1 MKRSNIFLRIGV
13 QEFFAFAQQHVRSSG
28 VQTLAPD
35 ANNSSTHQLT
45 NSSTRQFCR
54 TARWVFLLLLFASC
68 STTSNL
74 PEDEVLYTGM
84 TDIEYDTVT
93 SDAHFINVQTEVE
106 AALAVAPNGAL
117 LGSPY
122 YRSPLQSRLWIY
134 NKYAN
139 STSKFGQWML
149 KSFGSEPVL
158 ISAVRPDLR
167 AHVARNVLRNNGY
180 FDAVVS
186 YKTIEQKNPKKAKI
200 AYSIKLNQR
209 YTIDTVKYVG
219 YPLGQDTLIRAN
231 MDDRLIKSGDV
242 FTVSGLDSERTRLG
256 NIFRNNG
263 YYFYRPGHSTFVA
276 DSVSKLG
283 KVEVRL
289 QPVKDVDPLSKRT
302 WYLGKLRVE
311 MRKSVME
318 KLTDSISHRY
328 LSVHYSG
335 KKPPMRLRTLLRDIK
350 LRPRQLYSHA
360 NYLES
365 SSTINSLG
373 LFSMSDVTFTPRDT
387 ANSDTL
393 DMTLNCVFD
402 KPYDASIEANFG
414 LKSNDRMGPGLV
426 LGLTKRNAF
435 RGGEKLTLSLKG
447 SYEWQTG
454 RKVAGADNTINSYE
468 YGAAV
473 DIEYPRIE
481 APFGWFQR
489 YRFYA
494 PPSTKLSLAINFL
507 NRADYFKMHTVTGG
521 VNYKFQTSANSK
533 HDFSPFML
541 DYNYLRHTT
550 AAFDSIMASSPVV
563 YVSMRNQFVPKMQY
577 TYTYTSPATYK
588 NPIVWETTV
597 TESGNLLSLAY
608 MASGKKFN
616 EKEKDLFG
624 NPFAQFVKLTS
635 TIRKTWQTG
644 FKSQLVGRVSAGV
657 VVAYGNSEHAPY
669 TEQFYVGGAN
679 SLRAFTIRSI
689 GPGKYIAPNS
699 VYSYLDQTGDVK
711 FEANLEYR
719 FNIFGSLYGAAFL
732 DAGNIWL
739 LKDDPNRPDAKFD
752 ATKFLTQLATGTGLG
767 IRYDLD
773 FFVLRLDLGIALHV
787 PYDTGKSGYYNIPKF
802 RDGLGLHFA
811 IGYPF

>member
-1 MKRSNIFLRIGV
+1 MKINKVSPWAFLV
-13 QEFFAFAQQHVRSSG
+13 
-28 VQTLAPD
+28 TMML
-35 ANNSSTHQLT
+35 
-45 NSSTRQFCR
+45 
-54 TARWVFLLLLFASC
+54 FLLVGC

-74 PEDEVLYTGM
+74 PEGEQLYTGM
-84 TDIEYDTVT
+84 NDIEYDSTY

-106 AALAVAPNGAL
+106 AALAVAPNGAF

-122 YRSPLQSRLWIY
+122 YTSPLQTRLGIY
-134 NKYAN
+134 NKYVN
-139 STSKFGQWML
+139 SESKFGKWMCR
-149 KSFGSEPVL
+149 SFGSEPVL

-167 AHVARNVLRNNGY
+167 AHVARNVLRNNGF
-180 FDAVVS
+180 FDATVNYKVVP
-186 YKTIEQKNPKKAKI
+186 QKNPKKAKI
-200 AYSIKLNQR
+200 AYSVNLNHR
-209 YTIDTVKYVG
+209 YLIDILKYVS
-219 YPLGQDTLIRAN
+219 YPTGLDSLIRAN
-231 MDDRLIKSGDV
+231 ADGSLIKSGDV
-242 FTVSGLDSERTRLG
+242 FTVSGLDSERTRLS

-263 YYFYRPGHSTFVA
+263 YFYYRSGYSTFVA
-276 DSVSKLG
+276 DSVSNPG
-283 KVEVRL
+283 RVEVHL
-289 QPVKDVDPLSKRT
+289 QPIKDVESQANRK

-311 MRKSVME
+311 MRKSIME

-328 LSVHYSG
+328 LSVHFSG
-335 KKPPMRLRTLLRDIK
+335 KKPPIRLRTLLRDIK

-360 NYLES
+360 NYMES

-373 LFSMSDVTFTPRDT
+373 LFSMSDFSFVPRDT
-387 ANSDTL
+387 TNNCDTL
-393 DMTLNCVFD
+393 DMVLNCVFD

-468 YGAAV
+468 YGAGV

-489 YRFYA
+489 HRFYA
-494 PPSTKLSLAINFL
+494 PPSTKLSLSIDFL

-521 VNYKFQTSANSK
+521 VNYMFQTSANSK

-550 AAFDSIMASSPVV
+550 AAFDSIMENNPVV

-577 TYTYTSPATYK
+577 TYTYTSPKSYN

-597 TESGNLLSLAY
+597 TESGNLLSLFY
-608 MASGKKFN
+608 MTTGNKFN

-635 TIRKTWQTG
+635 TLRKTWQTG

-657 VVAYGNSEHAPY
+657 IVAYGNSEHAPY

-679 SLRAFTIRSI
+679 SLRAFTIRSV
-689 GPGKYIAPNS
+689 GPGEYVAPNS

-719 FNIFGSLYGAAFL
+719 FNLFGSLYGAAFL

-739 LKDDPNRPDAKFD
+739 LKDDPNRPDAKFK
-752 ATKFLTQLATGTGLG
+752 ATKFLSQLATGTGFG

-802 RDGLGLHFA
+802 SDGLGLHFA